1 MKSFYK
7 IIAYSAFLLTF
18 IKTYFFQL
26 FSRLELMLEN
36 ALSEDY
42 KPNLLRSSSDLE
54 EDQGLEV
61 ENSNEGRRSIESVP
75 LISYV
80 SPR

>member
-1 MKSFYK
+1 
-7 IIAYSAFLLTF
+7 
-18 IKTYFFQL
+18 
-26 FSRLELMLEN
+26 MLEN

-54 EDQGLEV
+54 EDQGLEG
-61 ENSNEGRRSIESVP
+61 ENNHEGRRSIESVP

>member
-1 MKSFYK
+1 
-7 IIAYSAFLLTF
+7 
-18 IKTYFFQL
+18 
-26 FSRLELMLEN
+26 MLEN

-54 EDQGLEV
+54 EDQGLEL
-61 ENSNEGRRSIESVP
+61 ENNHEGRRSIESVP

-80 SPR
+80 SPRYIISTEIKEYTAITSG

>member
-1 MKSFYK
+1 
-7 IIAYSAFLLTF
+7 
-18 IKTYFFQL
+18 
-26 FSRLELMLEN
+26 MLEN

-61 ENSNEGRRSIESVP
+61 ENSHEGRRSIESVP